1 MRIKLVTSFFLFG
14 LILSSA
20 TFLHQVYKFDQ
31 KDLITTISFRTDD
44 KPWTAGNF
52 NAKPISGAH
61 YFGDFQFFLAS
72 SLQKNPYS
80 GDLGAQYTPV
90 GKYLLLP
97 FSIFQN
103 STGFVIYVV
112 FTVLLMFI
120 STIILV
126 RHVNPETNK
135 FDILNVFLLCQ
146 ILTLPFLTDFDRG
159 NLYSVSI
166 AALTL
171 GIVYFLKGKTN
182 QSLFWFLVGIA
193 FKPYLVIVF
202 LIMLNKKN
210 YISWVKILGGLIL
223 TNILVLLTF
232 PGKLLDNIYLF
243 LNNNLRYGEEWGFGQ
258 IMHSGS
264 FAGSLV
270 RILEQLKGFEFAK
283 DFTISNL
290 DNLKIFTL
298 ISISISYFIWHNVNL
313 PFYFRFLVLTSLISL
328 AQPAS
333 FAYSWGWVGVS
344 LAIFAFE
351 KQENNVDSKNRIFIY
366 LIFCLTALT
375 PLWITRL
382 PFYTFSRPLPQHLF
396 LAIVFAFLIIKPFF
410 QSLKVKQ

>member
-1 MRIKLVTSFFLFG
+1 MRIRLVTSFLLFG
-14 LILSSA
+14 LILSAA
-20 TFLHQVYKFDQ
+20 TFLYQVYKFDQ

-52 NAKPISGAH
+52 NAIPISGAH

-72 SLQKNPYS
+72 SMQTNPYS
-80 GDLGAQYTPV
+80 GELGAQYTPL

-97 FSIFQN
+97 LSIFQHLA
-103 STGFVIYVV
+103 GFVIFIL
-112 FTVLLMFI
+112 FTVLLMII

-126 RHVNPETNK
+126 RHVNPETHK
-135 FDILNVFLLCQ
+135 FDIINIFLLSQ

-159 NLYSVSI
+159 NLYSISI
-166 AALTL
+166 AALSL
-171 GIVYFLKGKTN
+171 GIVYYLKGKTY
-182 QSLFWFLVGIA
+182 QSLFWFLIGIA

-202 LIMLNKKN
+202 LIMLNRKTF
-210 YISWVKILGGLIL
+210 IQWGKILSGLIIV
-223 TNILVLLTF
+223 NVLALFTF
-232 PGKLLDNIYLF
+232 SGKFLDNIYLF
-243 LNNNLRYGEEWGFGQ
+243 VNNNLRYGEEWGFGQ

-298 ISISISYFIWHNVNL
+298 ISILISYFIWHNINL

-351 KQENNVDSKNRIFIY
+351 KKEYELDSRNHIFIY
-366 LIFCLTALT
+366 LIFCLVALT

-396 LAIVFAFLIIKPFF
+396 VAIVFAFLIVKPLI
-410 QSLKVKQ
+410 QSIKVKQ

>member
-1 MRIKLVTSFFLFG
+1 MRTRQVISLLLFG
-14 LILSSA
+14 LILSA
-20 TFLHQVYKFDQ
+20 ITFLYQVYKFDQ

-52 NAKPISGAH
+52 DASPIIGAH

-80 GDLGAQYTPV
+80 GEIGVQYTPI

-97 FSIFQN
+97 LSLFQPL
-103 STGFVIYVV
+103 TGFVIYILI
-112 FTVLLMFI
+112 TIILMFI
-120 STIILV
+120 STLILV
-126 RHVNPETNK
+126 RNVNSEINK
-135 FDILNVFLLCQ
+135 FDVINIFLLTQ

-159 NLYSVSI
+159 NLYSLSI
-166 AALTL
+166 AALCL
-171 GIVYFLKGKTN
+171 GIINYLQGKTYP
-182 QSLFWFLVGIA
+182 SLFWFLIGIA
-193 FKPYLVIVF
+193 FKPYLIIVF
-202 LIMLNKKN
+202 LIMLNRKTF
-210 YISWVKILGGLIL
+210 IQWGKILCGI
-223 TNILVLLTF
+223 ILVNTVTLITF
-232 PGKLLDNIYLF
+232 SGKFIENIYLF
-243 LNNNLRYGEEWGFGQ
+243 INNNLRYGEEWGFGQ

-264 FAGSLV
+264 FAGALV
-270 RILEQLKGFEFAK
+270 RIIEQLKGFEFAK

-290 DNLKIFTL
+290 DTLKIFTM
-298 ISISISYFIWHNVNL
+298 ISILISYFIWHNINL
-313 PFYFRFLVLTSLISL
+313 PFYFRFLALTSLISL

-351 KQENNVDSKNRIFIY
+351 KTANELNSRSHVNLY
-366 LIFCLTALT
+366 LIFCLIALT

-396 LAIVFAFLIIKPFF
+396 VAIVFALLILKPLI
-410 QSLKVKQ
+410 QSTKVKQ